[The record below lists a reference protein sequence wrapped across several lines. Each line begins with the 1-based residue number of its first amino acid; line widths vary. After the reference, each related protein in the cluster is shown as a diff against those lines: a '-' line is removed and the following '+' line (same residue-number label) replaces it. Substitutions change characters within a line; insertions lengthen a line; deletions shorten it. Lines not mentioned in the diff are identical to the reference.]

1 MKRIVLALAACGCAV
16 IYPVAA
22 MAEMSAR
29 SYEARLIRAGEA
41 RRIAVKVLKRSSATG
56 RVISV
61 DGDSITIQTAGGPGK
76 GVVNRLVAT
85 ANRITRQDYPYVWGG
100 GHAEAGVA
108 SVGDPGGPGYNG
120 HTKGFDCSGSV
131 AAVLAGAGLWAPYSG
146 VPSDDGVISELRGE
160 GLIEPGA
167 GTGANEVTLYDDPG
181 VHIFMSI
188 NGQYFGT
195 SDGGGGNPN
204 QKRGG
209 AGWLYDGAPD
219 ATSSA
224 FHRYHFVPRALS
236 GAAGASRTISFEL
249 GSLSGPITQFLAGD
263 KVKVSYEELGSG
275 TMVALASTLEG
286 VKSATATVT
295 SITKKRGALVL
306 TTTAGKALSLVT
318 PPGSPVL
325 ATVAA
330 GDTVSVE
337 YTKTAGRLTLRA
349 ITVTGVPTPTGTGT
363 TGATG
368 STGTPGANGPGGW
381 PGNGSGSGGP
391 GPH

>member
-1 MKRIVLALAACGCAV
+1 VKRIAIALAALGCTV
-16 IYPVAA
+16 IYPVEA
-22 MAEMSAR
+22 MAETGMR
-29 SYEARLIRAGEA
+29 SYETRLIRAREA
-41 RRIAVKVLKRSSATG
+41 QRISFSVLEHATATG
-56 RVISV
+56 HVIV
-61 DGDSITIQTAGGPGK
+61 VAGDSITIQTAGAARA

-85 ANRITRQDYPYVWGG
+85 ADRITSEDYPYVWGG

-108 SVGDPGGPGYNG
+108 STGIAGGPGYNG
-120 HTKGFDCSGSV
+120 RTKGFDCSGSV
-131 AAVLAGAGLWAPYSG
+131 AAVLAGADLWAPGSG
-146 VPSDDGVISELRGE
+146 VPSDAGVISELRGE

-195 SDGGGGNPN
+195 SDGGSGNPN

-224 FHRYHFVPRALS
+224 FRRYHFVPRVLS
-236 GAAGASRTISFEL
+236 GAAGASRTMTFVL
-249 GSLSGPITQFLAGD
+249 GSRSGPITQFLTGD
-263 KVKVSYEELGSG
+263 EVRVSYEELASG
-275 TMVALASTLEG
+275 TMVALTAALHG
-286 VKSATATVT
+286 VKTATATVT
-295 SITKKRGALVL
+295 SISTTRGALVL
-306 TTTAGKALSLVT
+306 RTAAGKDLSLVT
-318 PPGSPVL
+318 VAGSPVPM
-325 ATVAA
+325 TVAA

-337 YTKTAGRLTLRA
+337 YTKSQGHLTLRA

-368 STGTPGANGPGGW
+368 TTGVTGAPGGNGPGW
-381 PGNGSGSGGP
+381 GGP
-391 GPH
+391 GPPGSR